1 VVASTS
7 VVMFLTNDLQ
17 APNARTE
24 FNITT
29 KIQVK
34 DQIKMFIVNAPAEA
48 NGQLYVQISITWLIE
63 GDEQWDKYPL
73 ILRIYTC
80 YTRKQ
85 IPAIPT
91 VSYLRYY
98 RATS

>member
-1 VVASTS
+1 
-7 VVMFLTNDLQ
+7 MFLTNDLQ

-48 NGQLYVQISITWLIE
+48 NGQLYVQIS
-63 GDEQWDKYPL
+63 YF
-73 ILRIYTC
+73 
-80 YTRKQ
+80 RKGCFTNGPFRPRCGAVGFDQ
-85 IPAIPT
+85 CK
-91 VSYLRYY
+91 
-98 RATS
+98 